1 MRPFCVSRFHTRSG
15 SPNVAA
21 IIGCLT
27 ETGRRVFVSPEGFA
41 RLAQQPIEIL
51 IAA

>member
-1 MRPFCVSRFHTRSG
+1 MKAVKGQIAPDRPTPPTSTKLV
-15 SPNVAA
+15 P
-21 IIGCLT
+21 
-27 ETGRRVFVSPEGFA
+27 PEGFA